1 MLLDNRWMGML
12 RNIFDY
18 KSITFDPN
26 YILQHKL
33 LIKILYIDHSK
44 FLFMKQLECWSE
56 PKLNVC
62 YKNFS
67 VTAII
72 LRIEYKHKR
81 YFIMNYFARL
91 IQTLLHT

>member
-1 MLLDNRWMGML
+1 MDGYAKKYIRLQM
-12 RNIFDY
+12 
-18 KSITFDPN
+18 ITFDPN